1 MKTRAKLALVFAMFL
16 GLNSAFGQFE
26 VDRDIQQY
34 RFRDFRGIN
43 QFEALGT
50 DIAFDGMKVRLGGA
64 FAVQMQ
70 ALSHQNTTLNDSTN
84 QLIDLGNNF
93 NLPTANLDIDVALA
107 DGMRM
112 HMRTYLSSRHHPES
126 WVKGGYIQIS
136 NLNWIRKGLLE
147 NIMDITTVKVGLME
161 INYGDMHFRRTDNA
175 RAIYNPFVGNLLMDA
190 FNTEAGA
197 EVYFNPGDFLIMA
210 GVTNGKLNQSV
221 ATNNENTPAFL
232 AKVGWDKQMNED
244 LRVRLTSSLYTSA
257 EGNTNY
263 LYFGDRAGSRY
274 YLVNEA
280 QGANPTD
287 NSRSGRVNPSFIN
300 EVTSIMINPFVK
312 YKGFEFLGAFETS
325 SGKISAETKTRTY
338 TQVYAELVY
347 RFGKEENFYVGGRY
361 NSVAGQLPNFNPNAS
376 PTDITVNRMAFAA
389 GWYMTKNVMMK
400 AEYVTQTYDGYADTD
415 ILHEAQFDG
424 FVIEAAISF

>member
-1 MKTRAKLALVFAMFL
+1 MRTRTKLTLLFAFIIGM
-16 GLNSAFGQFE
+16 GSAFAQLDT
-26 VDRDIQQY
+26 DRDIQQY

-43 QFEALGT
+43 QFEALDT

-70 ALSHQNTTLNDSTN
+70 ALSHSTGSTLDTL
-84 QLIDLGNNF
+84 QEIGNNF

-147 NIMDITTVKVGLME
+147 NLMDMTTVKVGLME
-161 INYGDMHFRRTDNA
+161 INYGDYHFRRSDNA

-197 EVYFNPGDFLIMA
+197 ELYFNPGDFLFMA

-221 ATNNENTPAFL
+221 ATNGNNTPAFL
-232 AKVGWDKQMNED
+232 AKVGWDSQVNED
-244 LRVRLTSSLYTSA
+244 LRLRLTSSLYTSA
-257 EGNTNY
+257 DGNTNY
-263 LYFGDRAGSRY
+263 LYFGDRGGSRY
-274 YLVNEA
+274 YMVTEA
-280 QGANPTD
+280 DGASASAD
-287 NSRSGRVNPSFIN
+287 YRSGRISPSFIN

-325 SGKISAETKTRTY
+325 SGKISAEAETRTY
-338 TQVYAELVY
+338 TQIYAELVY
-347 RFGKEENFYVGGRY
+347 RFGENENFYVGGRY
-361 NSVAGQLPNFNPNAS
+361 NTVAGQLPNFNPTAD
-376 PTDITVNRMAFAA
+376 PTEVDIARIAFAA
-389 GWYMTKNVMMK
+389 GWFMTKNVMMK
-400 AEYVTQTYDGYADTD
+400 AEYVTQTYNGYPTNT
-415 ILHEAQFDG
+415 ILQDAQFDG
-424 FVIEAAISF
+424 LVLEAVISF